1 MKTGFPRKV
10 SAYGT
15 CHGATLV
22 RPYETQLGKA
32 VLTQTMKVAAL
43 RFCFLNLA
51 LISRIF
57 VYREREMKRS
67 SQIEKDTNGVHL
79 WVLLWKATKAVEAHA
94 RRSVNG
100 TELGLS
106 DFGVLEA
113 LLHKG
118 PLPINVLGKKVLLSS
133 GSMTA
138 AVDRLEKSGYVERAT
153 ISSDRRA
160 CIVHLTEEGS
170 KLIRR
175 VFAQHELDM
184 ERVFSLLD
192 TSERK
197 ALANLLRKL
206 GREAERTAVEEKKPV
221 GKK

>member
-1 MKTGFPRKV
+1 
-10 SAYGT
+10 
-15 CHGATLV
+15 
-22 RPYETQLGKA
+22 
-32 VLTQTMKVAAL
+32 
-43 RFCFLNLA
+43 
-51 LISRIF
+51 
-57 VYREREMKRS
+57 MKRP
-67 SQIEKDTNGVHL
+67 SQIEKDRSGVHL
-79 WVLLWKATKAVEAHA
+79 WVLLWKASKAVEAHA

-118 PLPINVLGKKVLLSS
+118 PLPINALGKKVLLSS

-138 AVDRLEKSGYVERAT
+138 AVDRLERSGYVERAGMST
-153 ISSDRRA
+153 DRRA

-175 VFAQHELDM
+175 VFAEHERDM
-184 ERVFSLLD
+184 ERVFSLMD

-206 GREAERTAVEEKKPV
+206 GHEAESTAAEEKNPV
-221 GKK
+221 EKK